1 MSALTDLFQSMA
13 NKIRSKTGTATT
25 YTPPQMVADGIDDV
39 FDAGVASATTP
50 ITPSDSSPVAM
61 SANTGYKPTTNGYA
75 IANNPTSITP
85 SNSSPVTISSGTIYK
100 ASGNGKA
107 VETVQ
112 TITPTYG
119 IEDTVQSGAIIRFG
133 DSGVITKEI
142 PTPSELTPSD
152 SSPATITMNGLYSAT
167 GNGYAISSYNGLVP
181 SDSSPVPLAGRQIYK
196 ITNGTA
202 TQVQGYAIE
211 SNPASKTPSDTSPAA
226 VTSGSIIKPSSNGY
240 LYKTQQTKSIT
251 LLGSITI
258 ADTSSHTVTF
268 SQSIKNFRYCMVVLE
283 KGSFATDKVLNNNTG
298 GGCASVVFFDT
309 DKWVSGF
316 SQTGGYTT
324 GGAGSQYTRDD
335 IISYNSNTKMNIK
348 HSQGT
353 SRTDYIYGIN

>member
-1 MSALTDLFQSMA
+1 MSALTDLFQTMA

-61 SANTGYKPTTNGYA
+61 AANTGYKPTTNGYA

-142 PTPSELTPSD
+142 PTPSDLTPSN
-152 SSPATITMNGLYSAT
+152 SSPATITKNGLYSAT
-167 GNGYAISSYNGLVP
+167 GNGYAISSY
-181 SDSSPVPLAGRQIYK
+181 S
-196 ITNGTA
+196 
-202 TQVQGYAIE
+202 
-211 SNPASKTPSDTSPAA
+211 SKTPSDTSPAS
-226 VTSGSIIKPSSNGY
+226 VSSGAIIKASSAGY
-240 LYKTQQTKSIT
+240 LYKTQKPHFPFM
-251 LLGSITI
+251 
-258 ADTSSHTVTF
+258 AP
-268 SQSIKNFRYCMVVLE
+268 
-283 KGSFATDKVLNNNTG
+283 DKVYQGNI
-298 GGCASVVFFDT
+298 ASSGSATISVTQKPRFIVYGVARYTSGSTASDGRSFVVMIDVTNSEVYQMVYSGSTYAYGDATYSTFVNS
-309 DKWVSGF
+309 VSSSSVELKNPYGV
-316 SQTGGYTT
+316 TVRGH
-324 GGAGSQYTRDD
+324 AA
-335 IISYNSNTKMNIK
+335 
-348 HSQGT
+348 
-353 SRTDYIYGIN
+353 IYY